1 MAAVNDNSNYKITAR
16 LGGAT
21 AAVLASLEL
30 ALLLKYWSRLRLLVH
45 RAAEKEAVMLPRGD
59 TLPPS

>member
-30 ALLLKYWSRLRLLVH
+30 ALLLKYPQ
-45 RAAEKEAVMLPRGD
+45 AG
-59 TLPPS
+59 